1 MRISDWS
8 SDVCSSDLDR
18 IVTIKGKQVEGSTG
32 EKRVRDARKLLS
44 RLDTG
49 TPIRIGYVRDGK
61 PASAEVTPQI
71 DQTVYVLQGDGSL
84 MRAEGN
90 VRMLRDDEGQL
101 QVTADGF
108 AVAPAPGVTPTV
120 RHEIIRSGTGTAG
133 KGQDCSPAGL
143 RAQCPDRK
151 S

>member
-1 MRISDWS
+1 MTPNGGGAKAG
-8 SDVCSSDLDR
+8 LQPGDR

-61 PASAEVTPQI
+61 PVSVEVTQKV
-71 DQTVYVLQGDGSL
+71 DQTVYILQENGSL

-90 VRMLRDDEGQL
+90 VR
-101 QVTADGF
+101 
-108 AVAPAPGVTPTV
+108 
-120 RHEIIRSGTGTAG
+120 I
-133 KGQDCSPAGL
+133 
-143 RAQCPDRK
+143 DRK
-151 S
+151 STRLNSSH